1 MKTWVR
7 SLAGSQ
13 LPFSPQILTCMLQNV
28 FMKLP
33 RGSAHGCKF
42 IVHSF
47 SLRALFG
54 KSILDNAV
62 HGSSSEDGAKEEI
75 KKFFGEVEFAPSG
88 MLKKE
93 GGEEGRGEGEEEGG
107 AGEQGTTGV

>member
-1 MKTWVR
+1 
-7 SLAGSQ
+7 
-13 LPFSPQILTCMLQNV
+13 
-28 FMKLP
+28 MKLP
-33 RGSAHGCKF
+33 RGCAHECKF

-62 HGSSSEDGAKEEI
+62 HGSSSENGAKEEI

-93 GGEEGRGEGEEEGG
+93 EEGGEEGRAEGEE
-107 AGEQGTTGV
+107 GTTGV